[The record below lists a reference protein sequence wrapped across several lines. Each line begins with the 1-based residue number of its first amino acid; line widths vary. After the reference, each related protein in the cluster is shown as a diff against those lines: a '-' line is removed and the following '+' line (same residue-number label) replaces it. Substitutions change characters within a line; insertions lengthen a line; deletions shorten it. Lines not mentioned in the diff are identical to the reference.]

1 MFFIW
6 ALIFSCSYSQEEKHA
21 FAEHINN
28 CLKEDQHVGHR
39 LPINLESEQL
49 FSECED
55 GLLLCKLINCAE
67 YDTIDV
73 RALNVPTKRK
83 PLLVFHKV
91 CDLPCCPS
99 RNWNIVAG

>member
-1 MFFIW
+1 M
-6 ALIFSCSYSQEEKHA
+6 
-21 FAEHINN
+21 
-28 CLKEDQHVGHR
+28 D
-39 LPINLESEQL
+39 LESEQL

-91 CDLPCCPS
+91 CGLLCCMSRYLIIESSTPS
-99 RNWNIVAG
+99 IYHPHAFFLNATG